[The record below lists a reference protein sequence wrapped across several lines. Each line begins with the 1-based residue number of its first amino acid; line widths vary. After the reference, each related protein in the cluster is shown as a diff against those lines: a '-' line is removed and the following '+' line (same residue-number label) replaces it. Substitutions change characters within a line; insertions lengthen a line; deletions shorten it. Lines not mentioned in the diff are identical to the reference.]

1 MNSDHLMEYNALD
14 AACTLEC
21 RNQFWEDVYPEF
33 GPAYD
38 MTIDLFP
45 VLMFMQTRGIK
56 VNRPALKETQA
67 EVLKVAAEKQ
77 EELNKLCGRV
87 LNVNSPKDC
96 QTYFYVELGIP
107 PYYNEGAVTVDDLAL
122 QRLVRG
128 TAKRAGLRQAKLVQD
143 IRGLLKLNGT
153 YLSLEFDDDD
163 RMRCSYNPRGTRFGR
178 LSSSKTIFGTGTNT
192 QNLAPEFKRFLEADG
207 IFLEIDKRQAEW
219 VVVAYLAGDA
229 NMIKAIEEGLDV
241 HLHTAGLMFGVEPDI
256 LALESKLVGMN
267 SDPDLIS
274 SIRAGESLLIDRCS
288 GLPRTMSGRQCGKKS
303 NHALNYDEGFA
314 KFALLN
320 EIEQREAKRI
330 VELYHEIYPG
340 IRQTFHEGVRRTL
353 QKDRALVNCFGRKV
367 RFLDAWGPDLW
378 KAAYAMLPQST
389 VVDSLNQGMVQI
401 YHDTDICGSQGA
413 NASIA
418 AQVHD
423 SILLDIPV
431 DAIMQPNFEGLLQ
444 RMFDYVT
451 PTLRYNGRYFSIATD
466 FKIGRN
472 WGGMSKTNPLG
483 MREVKGVHSLAQALG
498 ELIGTGATGLDQ
510 CVSTI
515 HGEQ

>member
-1 MNSDHLMEYNALD
+1 MISNDFLEYNCLD
-14 AACTLEC
+14 AACTLEAC
-21 RNQFWEDVYPEF
+21 NAFWPDLYPDF

-38 MTIDLFP
+38 MTLALFP
-45 VLMFMQTRGIK
+45 VLQFMQTRGIK
-56 VNRPALKETQA
+56 VNRAALKETQT
-67 EVLKVAAEKQ
+67 EILQTAATKQ
-77 EELNKLCGRV
+77 EELNKLCGRI

-107 PYYNEGAVTVDDLAL
+107 PYYNEGSVTVDDLAL
-122 QRLVRG
+122 QRLARG

-143 IRGLLKLNGT
+143 IRGLQKLNGT
-153 YLSLEFDDDD
+153 YLDIEFDADD
-163 RMRCSYNPRGTRFGR
+163 RMRCSYNPRGTKFGR
-178 LSSSKTIFGTGTNT
+178 LSSSKTIFGTGTNQ
-192 QNLAPEFKRFLEADG
+192 QNLPQEFKRFLEADG

-219 VVVAYLAGDA
+219 VVVAYLANDA
-229 NMIKAIEEGLDV
+229 NMIKAIEDGLDV
-241 HLHTAGLMFGVEPDI
+241 HTHTASLMFGVEAD
-256 LALESKLVGMN
+256 LLLLENKIVGMN
-267 SDPDLIS
+267 SDPDLIAQL
-274 SIRAGESLLIDRCS
+274 RAADSRLADRCV

-303 NHALNYDEGFA
+303 NHGLNYDEGFA
-314 KFALLN
+314 KFALIN

-330 VELYHEIYPG
+330 VELYHDIYPG
-340 IRQTFHEGVRRTL
+340 IRQTFHEGVKKQL
-353 QKDRALVNCFGRKV
+353 QKDRALVNCFRRKV
-367 RFLDAWGPDLW
+367 RFMDSWGPDLW
-378 KAAYAMLPQST
+378 RAAYAMLPQST

-483 MREVKGVHSLAQALG
+483 MREVKGVHSLAQSLG
-498 ELIGTGATGLDQ
+498 ELIGTGAAGLDQ

-515 HGEQ
+515 HREQ